1 MERDYKDYLSKTA
14 KQMILIHDASLLSRL
29 VIRTLIRTLKVKTAG
44 LFIYNKQ
51 TKEYIIKVSKGEK
64 NLRIPVGFTKIKK
77 TNPIVKFFLNKKEF
91 GLKEEYI
98 SVSILKKLQ
107 EQFKSNEKT
116 SKYLNDLSD
125 EMSLYGAEL
134 IVPGF
139 FREDLIVVFF
149 ISSKADGSNFSK
161 EDIDFLTVLS
171 SDVVMAIQNAQL
183 FENIKKQLDINK
195 RLILNTVE
203 TLTNAIDKKNS
214 YTHGHSERVM
224 KYSMTL
230 LKYIP
235 QNLIKDYNDFENS
248 LQISALLHDIG
259 KIGIPENILNKE
271 TKLSDTELNCIKQ
284 HPSIGAEIL
293 KPIEEFK
300 MASLGVKYHHEKFD
314 GTGYPYGLSGKDI
327 PLIATII
334 SVADAYDAMLGDRP
348 YRKGLNKDV
357 AIKEIENNKNK
368 QFNPIVVDAFLEAV
382 SKHEI

>member
-64 NLRIPVGFTKIKK
+64 SLRIPVGFTKIKK
-77 TNPIVKFFLNKKEF
+77 TNTIVKFFLNKKEF

-149 ISSKADGSNFSK
+149 ISSKADDSNFSK

-195 RLILNTVE
+195 R
-203 TLTNAIDKKNS
+203 NS
-214 YTHGHSERVM
+214 Y
-224 KYSMTL
+224 K
-230 LKYIP
+230 
-235 QNLIKDYNDFENS
+235 
-248 LQISALLHDIG
+248 
-259 KIGIPENILNKE
+259 
-271 TKLSDTELNCIKQ
+271 CI
-284 HPSIGAEIL
+284 
-293 KPIEEFK
+293 
-300 MASLGVKYHHEKFD
+300 
-314 GTGYPYGLSGKDI
+314 
-327 PLIATII
+327 
-334 SVADAYDAMLGDRP
+334 R
-348 YRKGLNKDV
+348 
-357 AIKEIENNKNK
+357 
-368 QFNPIVVDAFLEAV
+368 
-382 SKHEI
+382 